1 MLGLKDA
8 QRKQA
13 LLSSIK
19 NDNNNLTEAFRDN
32 VVIDYACFKAQ
43 EMDQRQVF
51 ELLQLISMFIY
62 NMEAGHAKVKMEEV
76 FQHLGNT
83 YFAWISGTEAEAV
96 YYYRIHSPVWQ
107 FSKNPPEPNHDH
119 THIVVRMPNVND
131 YGKDLLRLHMI
142 TQPH

>member
-32 VVIDYACFKAQ
+32 VVLDYAGFKAQ
-43 EMDQRQVF
+43 DMDQRQMF

-62 NMEAGHAKVKMEEV
+62 NMEAGHGKVKMEEV
-76 FQHLGNT
+76 FQRLDNT
-83 YFAWISGTEAEAV
+83 YFAWIGGTEAQGV
-96 YYYRIHSPVWQ
+96 YYYRIHRPVWRNSQ
-107 FSKNPPEPNHDH
+107 RTRQSRTTITPTSWFVCPMATITAK
-119 THIVVRMPNVND
+119 TC
-131 YGKDLLRLHMI
+131 YGCI
-142 TQPH
+142 